1 MILLWTAVKTML
13 LWLNPFQEFK
23 LAPWPLC
30 PIDANDTDDV
40 DVCSAK
46 NYYSADNDDS
56 DDDNSATMMPVL
68 VCRDGLFCKLAADVS
83 RWIRNQAHLL
93 TSTRIDDRLLGEGA
107 DNSDNGEN
115 QNGLRRAFL
124 QTHLLVSAS
133 LCVCVCVQA
142 CLLGAILDFL
152 FDATLCKLSNKKN
165 SAK

>member
-1 MILLWTAVKTML
+1 ML
-13 LWLNPFQEFK
+13 
-23 LAPWPLC
+23 
-30 PIDANDTDDV
+30 
-40 DVCSAK
+40 
-46 NYYSADNDDS
+46 
-56 DDDNSATMMPVL
+56 PVL
-68 VCRDGLFCKLAADVS
+68 VIMLQKYVVCRDGLFCELAADVS

-93 TSTRIDDRLLGEGA
+93 SSTRIDDRLFGEGA

-124 QTHLLVSAS
+124 QTQLLVSAS
-133 LCVCVCVQA
+133 LCVCVQA

>member
-30 PIDANDTDDV
+30 PIDANDSDDV

-93 TSTRIDDRLLGEGA
+93 TSTRIDDRLLAEGA
-107 DNSDNGEN
+107 DDSDNGEN

-133 LCVCVCVQA
+133 LCVCVQA

>member
-1 MILLWTAVKTML
+1 
-13 LWLNPFQEFK
+13 
-23 LAPWPLC
+23 
-30 PIDANDTDDV
+30 
-40 DVCSAK
+40 
-46 NYYSADNDDS
+46 
-56 DDDNSATMMPVL
+56 MMPVL

-93 TSTRIDDRLLGEGA
+93 SSTRIDYRLLGEGA
-107 DNSDNGEN
+107 DDSDNGEN

-124 QTHLLVSAS
+124 QTHLLVSTS

-152 FDATLCKLSNKKN
+152 FDATRCKLSNKKN